1 MASSQRPPANP
12 KAGDGKEQFGAIP
25 VRAFSDGRL
34 SASHFRLL
42 GTIAYFDRFGRNGYG
57 CIAGHR
63 KLSETAAIHYT
74 NIGRLRDNL
83 ENWGYLNI
91 QPNPLNRRRRVYR
104 VIYYEKQKV
113 VGRSTN
119 NDGAIVG
126 EQNQQRT
133 ESNEESSEQYIG
145 RSPFKKSCV
154 TEIDDPCSLVGDEA
168 SSDGAPNIDDAP
180 SFYDEIRDK
189 NASAADVIP
198 VEESEDG
205 LQDKKMR
212 FLTAEQKQL
221 EKARGDA
228 RREIANRLGGG
239 EQGWRAMQRMD
250 DESLDGLV
258 DRQVNGELTDADLK
272 DALRARNI
280 EVG

>member
-1 MASSQRPPANP
+1 MASSQRPATTP

-34 SASHFRLL
+34 SGSHFRLL
-42 GTIAYFDRFGRNGYG
+42 GAIAYFDRFGRNGYG
-57 CIAGHR
+57 CIAGHQ
-63 KLSETAAIHYT
+63 KISETAAIHYT
-74 NIGRLRDNL
+74 NIGRLRDDL
-83 ENWGYLNI
+83 ENWGYLKI
-91 QPNPLNRRRRVYR
+91 QPSPLDRRRRVYR
-104 VIYYEKQKV
+104 VIYNEKQKI
-113 VGRSTN
+113 VGRFTN

-154 TEIDDPCSLVGDEA
+154 TKIDNPFSIVGGEA
-168 SSDGAPNIDDAP
+168 SNDGVPNIDDAP
-180 SFYDEIRDK
+180 FVDDEIRDK

-198 VEESEDG
+198 VEKSEDG
-205 LQDKKMR
+205 LQNKKMR

-250 DESLDGLV
+250 DESLDELV
-258 DRQVNGELTDADLK
+258 DRQVNDELTDADLK
-272 DALRARNI
+272 DALRA
-280 EVG
+280 

>member
-1 MASSQRPPANP
+1 MASSQRPATTP

-34 SASHFRLL
+34 SGSHFRLL
-42 GTIAYFDRFGRNGYG
+42 GAIAYFDRFGRNGYG
-57 CIAGHR
+57 CIAGHQ
-63 KLSETAAIHYT
+63 KISETAAIHYT
-74 NIGRLRDNL
+74 NIGRLRDDL
-83 ENWGYLNI
+83 ENWGYLKI
-91 QPNPLNRRRRVYR
+91 QPSPLDRRRRVYR
-104 VIYYEKQKV
+104 VIYNEKQKI
-113 VGRSTN
+113 VGRFTN

-154 TEIDDPCSLVGDEA
+154 TKIDNPFSIVGGEA
-168 SSDGAPNIDDAP
+168 SNDGVPNIDDAP
-180 SFYDEIRDK
+180 FVDDEIRDK
-189 NASAADVIP
+189 NASNADVIP
-198 VEESEDG
+198 VEKSEDG
-205 LQDKKMR
+205 LQNKKMR

-250 DESLDGLV
+250 DESLDELV
-258 DRQVNGELTDADLK
+258 DRQVNDELTDADLK
-272 DALRARNI
+272 DALRA
-280 EVG
+280 